1 MKKFLTEEQAAVRG
15 GMQRRAK
22 AGTYTVIL
30 SLIVLA
36 ILIAVNLLVA
46 ALPSRFITLD
56 VTTNK
61 MYSISEA
68 SEKAA
73 RKVREDVTIY
83 LIRDTSQGT
92 DTQMETF
99 VERYAAMNSHIKL
112 KMIDPITQ
120 PNFTAKYTA
129 NQLTN
134 YSVIVESAKRFRVID
149 YGEMAYYTGGLSAT
163 ADYETLM
170 SYFQY
175 YYAMYNEYPSL
186 YFNGENLITSAL
198 DYVTQD
204 DMTVAYTLAGHGETA
219 LSDTLIKQL
228 SYNNINPAGDF
239 TSLTAT
245 VIPDDCDIL
254 FINAPQTDLNESEAQ
269 MIVTYLQNGGNVILT
284 TAPGI
289 AEMPNLLSVTRA
301 MGLDADD
308 GLVVEQTANNYVQYP
323 HYLIPNAEEHEITA
337 SVGEGYYMM
346 VPLAHGITRAE
357 TVPSG
362 TTIAP
367 LFSTSASAYEVAID
381 AASIDKPAD
390 ASVRSFWVGATSVN
404 AGGGKLIWLSSAVA
418 ISDSAQSI
426 TGANYTYV
434 SAMATWLCPR
444 QTILETVSPIS
455 MEADTLMV
463 PAGAA
468 LIGSG
473 LLILAIPLG
482 FMITGLVIWI
492 RRRRR

>member
-1 MKKFLTEEQAAVRG
+1 MKKILTDEQAAIRG
-15 GMQRRAK
+15 GMQKRAK
-22 AGTYTVIL
+22 AGTYTVVL

-36 ILIAVNLLVA
+36 VLIVINLLVA

-56 VTTNK
+56 ATSNK
-61 MYSISEA
+61 MYSISET

-83 LIRDTSQGT
+83 LIRDPSQGT

-99 VERYAAMNSHIKL
+99 VERYAAMNSHIKF
-112 KMIDPITQ
+112 KMVDPVTQ

-149 YGEMAYYTGGLSAT
+149 YGEMAYYTGGMSAS

-170 SYFQY
+170 TYVQY
-175 YYAMYNEYPSL
+175 YYSMYGEYPSL

-204 DMTVAYTLAGHGETA
+204 NMTIVYTLAGHGETA
-219 LSDTLIKQL
+219 LSETLIKQF
-228 SYNNINPAGDF
+228 SYNNINSAGDF

-245 VIPDDCDIL
+245 AVPADCNIL
-254 FINAPQTDLNESEAQ
+254 VINAPRTDLNETEAQ
-269 MIVTYLQNGGNVILT
+269 MIVTYLQNGGKVILS

-289 AEMPNLLSVTRA
+289 VEMPNLLSVVRA
-301 MGLDADD
+301 MGLDAID
-308 GLVVEQTANNYVQYP
+308 GLVVEQNANNYVQYP

-337 SVGEGYYMM
+337 TLGQGAYMM

-367 LFSTSASAYEVAID
+367 IFSTTTDAYIVPID
-381 AASIDKPAD
+381 AENINKPAD
-390 ASVRSFWVGATSVN
+390 ATVRSFWVGATSVGAN
-404 AGGGKLIWLSSAVA
+404 GGKLVWLSSAAA

-426 TGANYTYV
+426 TGANYSYV
-434 SAMATWLCPR
+434 TAMATWLCPR
-444 QTILETVSPIS
+444 QTILESVAPIP
-455 MEADTLMV
+455 MEGDTLMV
-463 PAGAA
+463 SAGAA
-468 LIGSG
+468 LVGSG
-473 LLILAIPLG
+473 LLILAIPLC
-482 FMITGLVIWI
+482 FIITGLVIWI

>member
-1 MKKFLTEEQAAVRG
+1 MKKILTEEQAAVRG
-15 GMQRRAK
+15 GMQKRAK
-22 AGTYTVIL
+22 AGTYTVVL
-30 SLIVLA
+30 SLIVMA
-36 ILIAVNLLVA
+36 VLIVINLLVT
-46 ALPSRFITLD
+46 ALPSRFTTLD
-56 VTTNK
+56 VTSNK
-61 MYSISEA
+61 MYSISET

-83 LIRDTSQGT
+83 LIRDTSKGT

-99 VERYAAMNSHIKL
+99 AERYAAMNSHIKL

-149 YGEMAYYTGGLSAT
+149 YGEMAYYTGGLPAT
-163 ADYETLM
+163 TDYETLM

-175 YYAMYNEYPSL
+175 YYSMYQEYPSL

-204 DMTVAYTLAGHGETA
+204 DMTVAYSLAGHGETA
-219 LSDTLIKQL
+219 LSETLIKQL
-228 SYNNINPAGDF
+228 SYNNINSAGDF
-239 TSLTAT
+239 TSLTAAT
-245 VIPDDCDIL
+245 VPADCDIL
-254 FINAPQTDLNESEAQ
+254 FINAPRTDLNENEAQ
-269 MIVTYLQNGGNVILT
+269 MIITYLQNGGNVILG
-284 TAPGI
+284 TAPMI
-289 AEMPNLLSVTRA
+289 ENMPNLLSVTRA
-301 MGLDADD
+301 MGLDAVD
-308 GLVVEQTANNYVQYP
+308 GMIVEQTANNYVQYP

-337 SVGEGYYMM
+337 TLGQGYYMM
-346 VPLAHGITRAE
+346 VPMAHGIIRAE
-357 TVPSG
+357 SVPSG

-367 LFSTSASAYEVAID
+367 LFSTSADAYIVSVD
-381 AASIDKPAD
+381 ASTLDKPAD
-390 ASVRSFWVGATSVN
+390 ATLRSFWVGATSVS
-404 AGGGKLIWLSSAVA
+404 AGGGKLIWLSSAAA
-418 ISDSAQSI
+418 ISDAAQNI

-444 QTILETVSPIS
+444 QTILESVAPIS
-455 MEADTLMV
+455 MEDATLMV

-473 LLILAIPLG
+473 LLILVIPLC
-482 FMITGLVIWI
+482 FIATGLVIWI

>member
-1 MKKFLTEEQAAVRG
+1 MKKILTEEQAAVRG
-15 GMQRRAK
+15 GMQKRAK
-22 AGTYTVIL
+22 AGTYTVVL

-36 ILIAVNLLVA
+36 VLVVINLLVA

-56 VTTNK
+56 VTANK
-61 MYSISEA
+61 MYSISES

-83 LIRDTSQGT
+83 LIRDPSEGT

-99 VERYAAMNSHIKL
+99 VERYAAMSSHIKL
-112 KMIDPITQ
+112 KTVDPITQ
-120 PNFTAKYTA
+120 PNFTAKYTP

-149 YGEMAYYTGGLSAT
+149 YGEMAYYTGGLPAT

-186 YFNGENLITSAL
+186 YFNGENMITSAL

-219 LSDTLIKQL
+219 LSESLTKQL
-228 SYNNINPAGDF
+228 SYNNINSAGDF

-245 VIPDDCDIL
+245 AIPADCDIL
-254 FINAPQTDLNESEAQ
+254 FINAPRTDLNETEAQ
-269 MIVTYLQNGGNVILT
+269 MIVTYLQNGGNVILAS
-284 TAPGI
+284 APGI
-289 AEMPNLLSVTRA
+289 TLMPNLLTVTRA
-301 MGLDADD
+301 MGLDAVD

-323 HYLIPNAEEHEITA
+323 HYLIPNAEEHEIT
-337 SVGEGYYMM
+337 SGLGQGVYMM

-367 LFSTSASAYEVAID
+367 LFSTSANAYAVAID
-381 AASIDKPAD
+381 AESIEKPAD
-390 ASVRSFWVGATSVN
+390 AGERSFWVGATSVS
-404 AGGGKLIWLSSAVA
+404 AGGGKLIWLSSAAA
-418 ISDSAQSI
+418 ISDAAQNI

-444 QTILETVSPIS
+444 QTILESVAPIS
-455 MEADTLMV
+455 MEAATLVV

-473 LLILAIPLG
+473 LLILAIPLC
-482 FMITGLVIWI
+482 FIITGLVIWI